1 LAARQVFM
9 PTNFIE
15 SVRALAPSP
24 VRPNRVQSVSG
35 VPLGALAPS
44 PVRPNRVESVSGVPL
59 GKDTSNVANAAA
71 SRDRRYTL
79 QAVARRVLPDN
90 SRLNGCLRTRIPS
103 RAGVSVYAHPQ
114 HQSASYGDL
123 MRCGSVWCCPVC
135 AAKVSEKRRIELEA
149 GVAAHRANGGLV
161 LLVSFTVAHGIG
173 DDLSL
178 LLQRFT
184 AAERSMKQSGGYGRL
199 KGRVGLVGTVRALEV
214 TYGRMHGFHPHAHAL
229 YFVAA
234 DTDVTA
240 FTAELFR
247 LWQGAAERQGLTM
260 NGRGLDVRA
269 TVGAV
274 GSYVAKWGAA
284 AELTNA
290 GAKRGRAGGL
300 TPWEL
305 LAHFAATGEVW
316 ARDRFRDYAGVFKGR
331 HQLTYSH
338 GLKSALGLAIEADKT
353 DAELAVEAE
362 HGAVW
367 VGELSPQ
374 VWALVVRHE
383 ARAMV
388 LNAVVAGGWEEVEA
402 VLIRLWSV
410 EARGR
415 PPAA

>member
-1 LAARQVFM
+1 
-9 PTNFIE
+9 
-15 SVRALAPSP
+15 
-24 VRPNRVQSVSG
+24 
-35 VPLGALAPS
+35 
-44 PVRPNRVESVSGVPL
+44 
-59 GKDTSNVANAAA
+59 
-71 SRDRRYTL
+71 
-79 QAVARRVLPDN
+79 
-90 SRLNGCLRTRIPS
+90 
-103 RAGVSVYAHPQ
+103 
-114 HQSASYGDL
+114 
-123 MRCGSVWCCPVC
+123 
-135 AAKVSEKRRIELEA
+135 VSEKRRIELEA

-290 GAKRGRAGGL
+290 GAKRGRAGGV

-367 VGELSPQ
+367 VGELSAQ

>member
-1 LAARQVFM
+1 
-9 PTNFIE
+9 
-15 SVRALAPSP
+15 
-24 VRPNRVQSVSG
+24 
-35 VPLGALAPS
+35 
-44 PVRPNRVESVSGVPL
+44 
-59 GKDTSNVANAAA
+59 
-71 SRDRRYTL
+71 
-79 QAVARRVLPDN
+79 
-90 SRLNGCLRTRIPS
+90 
-103 RAGVSVYAHPQ
+103 
-114 HQSASYGDL
+114 
-123 MRCGSVWCCPVC
+123 MRCGNVWCCPVC
-135 AAKVSEKRRIELEA
+135 AAKVSEKRRGELESA
-149 GVAAHRANGGLV
+149 ITNHRAAGGVV

-173 DDLSL
+173 DDLPL
-178 LLQRFT
+178 LVQRFT

-214 TYGRMHGFHPHAHAL
+214 TYGRTHGFHPHAHAL

-284 AELTNA
+284 AEVTNA
-290 GAKRGRAGGL
+290 SAKRGRVGGL

-316 ARDRFRDYAGVFKGR
+316 ARDRFRDYAGAFKGR

-338 GLKSALGLAIEADKT
+338 GLKAALGLDSEAEKT
-353 DAELAVEAE
+353 DAELAAEVE

-374 VWALVVRHE
+374 AWALVVRHE
-383 ARAMV
+383 ARAAV
-388 LNAVVAGGWEEVEA
+388 LNAVVAGGWDAVEA
-402 VLIRLWSV
+402 VLVRLWGV

-415 PPAA
+415 PLAA

>member
-1 LAARQVFM
+1 MPVARQDQLLPIISPF
-9 PTNFIE
+9 
-15 SVRALAPSP
+15 VRTPLTSLVCPS
-24 VRPNRVQSVSG
+24 RPQSV
-35 VPLGALAPS
+35 
-44 PVRPNRVESVSGVPL
+44 PNSAL
-59 GKDTSNVANAAA
+59 GKDTSKVANTAA

-90 SRLNGCLRTRIPS
+90 SRLSGCLRTRIP
-103 RAGVSVYAHPQ
+103 RRPVVNLYAHPQ

-123 MRCGSVWCCPVC
+123 MRCGNVWCCPVC

-149 GVAAHRANGGLV
+149 GITVHRANGGLV

-173 DDLSL
+173 DDVSL

-184 AAERSMKQSGGYGRL
+184 AAERSMKRSGGYVRL

-214 TYGRMHGFHPHAHAL
+214 TYGRTNGFHPHAHAL

-247 LWQGAAERQGLTM
+247 LWQHAAEGQGLTM
-260 NGRGLDVRA
+260 NARGLDVRA

-290 GAKRGRAGGL
+290 SAKRGRAGGL

-305 LAHFAATGEVW
+305 LAHFDATGETW
-316 ARDRFRDYAGVFKGR
+316 ARDRFRDYAGAFKGR
-331 HQLTYSH
+331 HQLSYSH
-338 GLKSALGLAIEADKT
+338 GLKAALGLDSVAEKT
-353 DAELAVEAE
+353 DAELAAEME

-367 VGELSPQ
+367 VGELSPEA
-374 VWALVVRHE
+374 WALVVRHE

-388 LNAVVAGGWEEVEA
+388 LNAVVAGGWEAVEA
-402 VLIRLWSV
+402 VLVRLWAV

-415 PPAA
+415 PLAA

>member
-1 LAARQVFM
+1 MLAIAHSSF
-9 PTNFIE
+9 
-15 SVRALAPSP
+15 VRAVAPSP
-24 VRPNRVQSVSG
+24 VCPNRPQSV
-35 VPLGALAPS
+35 PS
-44 PVRPNRVESVSGVPL
+44 PAL

-71 SRDRRYTL
+71 SRDRRYNL
-79 QAVARRVLPDN
+79 QVVARRVLPDN
-90 SRLNGCLRTRIPS
+90 SRLNGCLRTRIP
-103 RAGVSVYAHPQ
+103 RRTGVNLYAHPQ
-114 HQSASYGDL
+114 YQSASYGDL

-135 AAKVSEKRRIELEA
+135 AAKVSEKRRVELEA
-149 GVAAHRANGGLV
+149 AITAHRANGGLV
-161 LLVSFTVAHGIG
+161 LLVSLTVAHGIG

-184 AAERSMKQSGGYGRL
+184 AAERSMKQSGGYVRL

-214 TYGRMHGFHPHAHAL
+214 TYGRTHGFHPHAHAL

-247 LWQGAAERQGLTM
+247 LWQRAAERQGLTM

-274 GSYVAKWGAA
+274 GSYLAKWGAA

-290 GAKRGRAGGL
+290 SAKRGRAGGL

-305 LAHFAATGEVW
+305 LAHFDATGETW
-316 ARDRFRDYAGVFKGR
+316 ARDRFRDYAGAFKGR

-338 GLKSALGLAIEADKT
+338 GLKAALGLDSQPEKT
-353 DAELAVEAE
+353 DAELAAEVEY
-362 HGAVW
+362 GAVW
-367 VGELSPQ
+367 VGELSPEA
-374 VWALVVRHE
+374 WALVVRHE
-383 ARAMV
+383 ARAAV
-388 LNAVVAGGWEEVEA
+388 LNAVVAGGWEAVEA
-402 VLIRLWSV
+402 VLVRLWSV

-415 PPAA
+415 PLAA

>member
-1 LAARQVFM
+1 LLPITLPYER
-9 PTNFIE
+9 T
-15 SVRALAPSP
+15 ALSFPL
-24 VRPNRVQSVSG
+24 RPNRPHSVPG
-35 VPLGALAPS
+35 L
-44 PVRPNRVESVSGVPL
+44 PL
-59 GKDTSNVANAAA
+59 GKDTSKVANTAAA
-71 SRDRRYTL
+71 RDRRYNL

-90 SRLNGCLRTRIPS
+90 SRLNGCLRTRIP
-103 RAGVSVYAHPQ
+103 RRTGVNLYAHPQ

-135 AAKVSEKRRIELEA
+135 AAKVSEKRRVELEA
-149 GVAAHRANGGLV
+149 GIVAHRANGGLV

-184 AAERSMKQSGGYGRL
+184 AAERSLKRSGGYVRL

-214 TYGRMHGFHPHAHAL
+214 TYGRVHGFHPHAHAL

-247 LWQGAAERQGLTM
+247 LWQHAAEGQGLTM
-260 NGRGLDVRA
+260 NERGLDVRA

-274 GSYVAKWGAA
+274 GTYVAKWGAA

-290 GAKRGRAGGL
+290 SAKCGRGAGL

-305 LAHFAATGEVW
+305 LAHFDATGETW
-316 ARDRFRDYAGVFKGR
+316 ARDRFRDYAGAFKGR

-338 GLKSALGLAIEADKT
+338 GLKAVLGLDSEPEKT
-353 DAELAVEAE
+353 DAELAAEVEQ
-362 HGAVW
+362 GAVW
-367 VGELSPQ
+367 VGELLPEA
-374 VWALVVRHE
+374 WALIVRHE

-388 LNAVVAGGWEEVEA
+388 LNAVVAGGWEAVEA
-402 VLIRLWSV
+402 VLVHLWAV

-415 PPAA
+415 PRPA